1 MVELPLEI
9 TEEDTFKT
17 LFTKFGAYALD
28 KQENLSTL
36 IGDMEGEF
44 NIEEGLLSFG
54 DDYNFH
60 VQILGYLSTNSGDFS
75 WAWDNEELGL
85 DEALIEESKQVKEL
99 GEKYNIPSF
108 TTPMFRTD
116 LEGAHFLSMI
126 VISMFDDDAY
136 YPAQIGDF
144 VFFVTIKSDEIPTDD
159 TIERFQVVFDSSQRD
174 YDVNGKK
181 AFEGYVALKGYPVNV
196 HENDD
201 FQIAKIGDNRF
212 MVGYTKRGNINLI
225 KVLKPDD

>member
-1 MVELPLEI
+1 MIELPLEI

-28 KQENLSTL
+28 KQENLSNI
-36 IGDMEGEF
+36 IGDMEGEL

-60 VQILGYLSTNSGDFS
+60 VQILGYLSLDSGDFS
-75 WAWDNEELGL
+75 WAWDNDELGL
-85 DEALIEESKQVKEL
+85 DDALIEESKQVKEI
-99 GEKYNIPSF
+99 GEKFNIPSF
-108 TTPMFRTD
+108 TTPMFNTNT
-116 LEGAHFLSMI
+116 EGAHFLSMI

-136 YPAQIGDF
+136 YPAQIEDYI
-144 VFFVTIKSDEIPTDD
+144 FFVTIKSDEIPEDN
-159 TIERFQVVFDSSQRD
+159 TIERFQIVFDSFQRD
-174 YDVNGKK
+174 YEVNGKK

-196 HENDD
+196 HEEDD

-225 KVLKPDD
+225 KVIKPDD

>member
-159 TIERFQVVFDSSQRD
+159 TIERFQVVFDSFQRD
-174 YDVNGKK
+174 YDVN
-181 AFEGYVALKGYPVNV
+181 
-196 HENDD
+196 
-201 FQIAKIGDNRF
+201 
-212 MVGYTKRGNINLI
+212 
-225 KVLKPDD
+225 